1 MVVVTDLQGHPMAVI
16 DLQGQ
21 PMEDME
27 DMVEKRETK
36 SEALAPAQP
45 EEIDSEGKQ
54 WGSYGG
60 GSSYGGGYRPSR
72 PSYGSYRPSRPSYGS
87 SYGGYGRK
95 KRDTESE
102 ALAAAQPEE
111 IDSEGKQWGSYGGG
125 SSYGGSYRPSR
136 PTGYVSIYRPSRPSY
151 GGYGRKKRD
160 TESEASLT

>member
-1 MVVVTDLQGHPMAVI
+1 MKEFLHNDVCHTLILLRIILWYLLITIVI
-16 DLQGQ
+16 YF
-21 PMEDME
+21 P
-27 DMVEKRETK
+27 
-36 SEALAPAQP
+36 ALAAAQP

-102 ALAAAQPEE
+102 
-111 IDSEGKQWGSYGGG
+111 GKYNH
-125 SSYGGSYRPSR
+125 
-136 PTGYVSIYRPSRPSY
+136 SISHFSF
-151 GGYGRKKRD
+151 
-160 TESEASLT
+160 TLNIF

>member
-1 MVVVTDLQGHPMAVI
+1 MGSYGGGYRPSRPSYGGYRPSRPSYGSSYGGYGRKKGDT
-16 DLQGQ
+16 
-21 PMEDME
+21 E
-27 DMVEKRETK
+27 

-60 GSSYGGGYRPSR
+60 GSSYGGSYRPSR

-102 ALAAAQPEE
+102 ALAPVQPEE

-125 SSYGGSYRPSR
+125 SSYGG
-136 PTGYVSIYRPSRPSY
+136 G
-151 GGYGRKKRD
+151 
-160 TESEASLT
+160 

>member
-1 MVVVTDLQGHPMAVI
+1 MNAP
-16 DLQGQ
+16 
-21 PMEDME
+21 
-27 DMVEKRETK
+27 VEEET
-36 SEALAPAQP
+36 EALAAAQP

-87 SYGGYGRK
+87 YGGYGRK

-102 ALAAAQPEE
+102 DLAPAQSEE

-125 SSYGGSYRPSR
+125 SSYGGAS
-136 PTGYVSIYRPSRPSY
+136 YRPSRPSY
-151 GGYGRKKRD
+151 GGGSYRPSRPTYGYGR
-160 TESEASLT
+160 

>member
-1 MVVVTDLQGHPMAVI
+1 MNAP
-16 DLQGQ
+16 
-21 PMEDME
+21 
-27 DMVEKRETK
+27 VEEET
-36 SEALAPAQP
+36 EALAAAQP

-87 SYGGYGRK
+87 YGGYGRK

-125 SSYGGSYRPSR
+125 SSYGGGYRPSRPSYGSYGSYRPSR
-136 PTGYVSIYRPSRPSY
+136 PTY

-160 TESEASLT
+160 TESEALAP